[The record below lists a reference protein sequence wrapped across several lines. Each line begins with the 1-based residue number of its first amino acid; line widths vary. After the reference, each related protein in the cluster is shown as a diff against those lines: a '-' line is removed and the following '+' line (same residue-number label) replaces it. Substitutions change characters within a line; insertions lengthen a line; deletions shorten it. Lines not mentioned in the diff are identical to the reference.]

1 MNPFSIGV
9 TTRNRPDALCR
20 CLRSIAS
27 AFPSADVL
35 VFDDASDVPVSRVL
49 ADAGIAPGARV
60 LRDDAGAG
68 YIAGR
73 NALVTQARH
82 ETVLLL
88 DDDTELLGAAAVS
101 RGVAVLDADRTLG
114 AIAFAQAEA
123 DGRPWPATMQPGR
136 SSGPAYVPCFIGFAH
151 LLRRSVFLALGGYRE
166 RFVFYGE
173 EKDFCLRMLETGYR
187 VVYLP
192 DALVAHVPA
201 PQGRDPK
208 RYVRYAVKN
217 DCLSTLYNEP
227 WPLVVA
233 GLPVRLW
240 RYRRMAARI
249 PGGDSGGFTW
259 LVGELWRALWT
270 LPSQRR
276 AVRWSTVREWQRA
289 KKAPAYRA
297 EAEAILV

>member
-1 MNPFSIGV
+1 MKLLSIGV
-9 TTRNRPDALCR
+9 TTRNRPEALCR

-35 VFDDASDVPVSRVL
+35 VFDDASDVPVSQVL
-49 ADAGIAPGARV
+49 ADAGVALRVRV
-60 LRDDAGAG
+60 LRDDGGAG
-68 YIAGR
+68 YIVGR
-73 NALVTQARH
+73 NALVAQARH

-114 AIAFAQAEA
+114 AVAFAQAEA

-151 LLRRSVFLALGGYRE
+151 LLRRSVFLALGGYRA

-173 EKDFCLRMLETGYR
+173 EKDFCLRMLEAGYR

-201 PQGRDPK
+201 PQGRDAR
-208 RYVRYAVKN
+208 RYVRYAVRN
-217 DCLSTLYNEP
+217 DCLGTLYNDP

-240 RYRRMAARI
+240 RYHRMAAGI
-249 PGGDSGGFTW
+249 PGGDRGGFIW
-259 LVGELWRALWT
+259 LLHELGRALWT
-270 LPSQRR
+270 LRSQRR

-289 KKAPAYRA
+289 KKTPVYPA
-297 EAEAILV
+297 EAEAAAV

>member
-1 MNPFSIGV
+1 MKPLSIGV

-35 VFDDASDVPVSRVL
+35 VYDDASDVPVSQVL
-49 ADAGIAPGARV
+49 AEAGVALRV
-60 LRDDAGAG
+60 RILRDDSGAG
-68 YIAGR
+68 NIVGR
-73 NALVTQARH
+73 NALVAQARH

-101 RGVAVLDADRTLG
+101 RGVAVLDADRTVG
-114 AIAFAQAEA
+114 AVAFAQAEA
-123 DGRPWPATMQPGR
+123 DGRPWPSTMQPGR
-136 SSGPAYVPCFIGFAH
+136 NSGPAYVPCFIGFAH
-151 LLRRSVFLALGGYRE
+151 LLRRSLFLALGGYRV

-201 PQGRDPK
+201 PQGRDAR
-208 RYVRYAVKN
+208 RYVRYAVRN
-217 DCLSTLYNEP
+217 DCLGTLYNDP
-227 WPLVVA
+227 WPLVIA

-240 RYRRMAARI
+240 RYHRMAAGI
-249 PGGDSGGFTW
+249 PGGDRGGFSW
-259 LVGELWRALWT
+259 LVHELGRALWT
-270 LPSQRR
+270 LRGQRR

-289 KKAPAYRA
+289 KKTPAYRA
-297 EAEAILV
+297 EAEGVAV